1 MAEEDLD
8 EDEEVGGESEDEEES
23 ESGGKKKLLIIV
35 ALAFLLIIG
44 GLAGAYFTGLLDS
57 VISGLSGEAVY
68 EEGAVD
74 VGQLGGVYF
83 DLPELLVNLNT
94 KGKKSQFLK
103 VKISLEIDSY
113 DDISRIEHT
122 MPRIIDNF
130 QVYLREL
137 RLEDIRGA
145 AGMYRLREELLLRV
159 STAVAPIKVKDVLFR
174 EMLIQ

>member
-8 EDEEVGGESEDEEES
+8 EDEEVGGESQDEDEH
-23 ESGGKKKLLIIV
+23 ESGGKKKLLIVV

-57 VISGLSGEAVY
+57 VISSLTGEAVH
-68 EEGAVD
+68 EEGVVD
-74 VGQLGGVYF
+74 VAQLGGVYF

-94 KGKKSQFLK
+94 RGKKSQFLK

-137 RLEDIRGA
+137 RLEDIKGA

-159 STAVAPIKVKDVLFR
+159 STAVAPIRVKDVLFR